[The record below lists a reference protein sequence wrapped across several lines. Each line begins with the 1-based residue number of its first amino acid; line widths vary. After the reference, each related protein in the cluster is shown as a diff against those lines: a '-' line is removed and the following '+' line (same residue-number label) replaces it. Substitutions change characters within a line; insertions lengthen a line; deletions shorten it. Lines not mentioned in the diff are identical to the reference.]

1 MVDHVSF
8 ITLWTTF
15 ASLKWLQ
22 DSVDLLAW
30 PVPMTSPTASD
41 QLKAL
46 ATTSSKRSKTARL
59 KDLMPDIDHAM
70 QSGVPRSE
78 ILQILSAS
86 GLEMTMSYFD
96 VARRRIKK
104 LPSASSR
111 ELDSKTVAN
120 SRNADVVSSIDH
132 PHATS
137 LNSLITSNPDTIKPL
152 IPSIPPAQSARRFR
166 DQFVDL
172 DALSK
177 LAPKKKP

>member
-8 ITLWTTF
+8 IPFCATF

-22 DSVDLLAW
+22 DSVDPLAW
-30 PVPMTSPTASD
+30 PAPMTSPTASD

-46 ATTSSKRSKTARL
+46 STSSSKRSKTARL

-78 ILQILSAS
+78 ILQILSES

-104 LPSASSR
+104 IPSASSL
-111 ELDSKTVAN
+111 ELDSTPLGG
-120 SRNADVVSSIDH
+120 SSNADNSSFIERQH
-132 PHATS
+132 VTS
-137 LNSLITSNPDTIKPL
+137 LDSPIISNPDTIKPL
-152 IPSIPPAQSARRFR
+152 IPSNPPAQSARRFR

>member
-1 MVDHVSF
+1 
-8 ITLWTTF
+8 
-15 ASLKWLQ
+15 
-22 DSVDLLAW
+22 
-30 PVPMTSPTASD
+30 MTSPTASD

-46 ATTSSKRSKTARL
+46 ATSSSKRSKTARL
-59 KDLMPDIDHAM
+59 KDLMPDIDLAM

-104 LPSASSR
+104 LPSASSLK
-111 ELDSKTVAN
+111 LDSTRL
-120 SRNADVVSSIDH
+120 SSSSNADNSSSIEQ

-137 LNSLITSNPDTIKPL
+137 LDSPISSNPDTIKPL
-152 IPSIPPAQSARRFR
+152 ISSNPPAQSAKRFR

>member
-1 MVDHVSF
+1 
-8 ITLWTTF
+8 
-15 ASLKWLQ
+15 
-22 DSVDLLAW
+22 
-30 PVPMTSPTASD
+30 MTSPTASD
-41 QLKAL
+41 QLNAL

-104 LPSASSR
+104 LPSSSSR
-111 ELDSKTVAN
+111 KLDSTRLGGSSNVDN
-120 SRNADVVSSIDH
+120 SSSIEQ

-137 LNSLITSNPDTIKPL
+137 LNSPISSSPDTIKPL
-152 IPSIPPAQSARRFR
+152 ILSNPPAQSARRFR

>member
-1 MVDHVSF
+1 
-8 ITLWTTF
+8 
-15 ASLKWLQ
+15 
-22 DSVDLLAW
+22 
-30 PVPMTSPTASD
+30 MTSPTASD

-59 KDLMPDIDHAM
+59 KNLMPDIDHAM

-86 GLEMTMSYFD
+86 GLEMTLSYFD

-104 LPSASSR
+104 LQSASSR
-111 ELDSKTVAN
+111 ELDSTPLVRSNEADN
-120 SRNADVVSSIDH
+120 SKSIEQ

-137 LNSLITSNPDTIKPL
+137 LNSPVSSNPDTIKPL
-152 IPSIPPAQSARRFR
+152 IPSNPPAQSARRFR

>member
-1 MVDHVSF
+1 
-8 ITLWTTF
+8 
-15 ASLKWLQ
+15 
-22 DSVDLLAW
+22 
-30 PVPMTSPTASD
+30 MTSPTASD

-46 ATTSSKRSKTARL
+46 ATASSRRSKTARL
-59 KDLMPDIDHAM
+59 KDLMPDIDQAM

-104 LPSASSR
+104 LSAASS
-111 ELDSKTVAN
+111 SKSDLTAVGNN
-120 SRNADVVSSIDH
+120 SNADIASSIEQ
-132 PHATS
+132 PRTTASNNTIS
-137 LNSLITSNPDTIKPL
+137 LNPDTIKPL
-152 IPSIPPAQSARRFR
+152 ISNNPPAQSASLFR

>member
-1 MVDHVSF
+1 
-8 ITLWTTF
+8 
-15 ASLKWLQ
+15 
-22 DSVDLLAW
+22 
-30 PVPMTSPTASD
+30 MTSLTASD

-70 QSGVPRSE
+70 HSGVPRSE

-104 LPSASSR
+104 LAPPSSR
-111 ELDSKTVAN
+111 ESDLISASNNGFTDLA
-120 SRNADVVSSIDH
+120 SSIEQ
-132 PHATS
+132 PRATS
-137 LNSLITSNPDTIKPL
+137 LNSPISSNPDTIKPL
-152 IPSIPPAQSARRFR
+152 ISSNPPAQSARRFR

>member
-1 MVDHVSF
+1 
-8 ITLWTTF
+8 
-15 ASLKWLQ
+15 
-22 DSVDLLAW
+22 
-30 PVPMTSPTASD
+30 MTSPTASD

-46 ATTSSKRSKTARL
+46 ATSSSKRSKTARL

-70 QSGVPRSE
+70 RSGVARSE

-111 ELDSKTVAN
+111 ELDSTRLGG
-120 SRNADVVSSIDH
+120 SSNADNSSSIKQ

-137 LNSLITSNPDTIKPL
+137 LDSPISSNPDTIKPL
-152 IPSIPPAQSARRFR
+152 ISSNPPAQSAKRFR

>member
-1 MVDHVSF
+1 
-8 ITLWTTF
+8 
-15 ASLKWLQ
+15 
-22 DSVDLLAW
+22 
-30 PVPMTSPTASD
+30 MTSLTASD

-46 ATTSSKRSKTARL
+46 ATSSSKRSKTARL

-78 ILQILSAS
+78 ILEILSAS

-104 LPSASSR
+104 LPSTSSR
-111 ELDSKTVAN
+111 KLDSTPLCH
-120 SRNADVVSSIDH
+120 SSNADNARSIEQ
-132 PHATS
+132 PRATS
-137 LNSLITSNPDTIKPL
+137 LNSPISTNPDTIKPL
-152 IPSIPPAQSARRFR
+152 IPSDSPAQSARRFR

-177 LAPKKKP
+177 LAPKKKS

>member
-1 MVDHVSF
+1 MALRLSQPARH
-8 ITLWTTF
+8 
-15 ASLKWLQ
+15 ASI
-22 DSVDLLAW
+22 
-30 PVPMTSPTASD
+30 TSPTASD
-41 QLKAL
+41 RLKAL
-46 ATTSSKRSKTARL
+46 ATASSRRSKTARL

-86 GLEMTMSYFD
+86 GLEMTMNYFD

-104 LPSASSR
+104 LSTASS
-111 ELDSKTVAN
+111 SKSDLTSVGNN
-120 SRNADVVSSIDH
+120 SNVDIASSIEQ
-132 PHATS
+132 PRTTASKNTIS
-137 LNSLITSNPDTIKPL
+137 LNPDTIKPL
-152 IPSIPPAQSARRFR
+152 ISSNPPAQSARCFR